1 MARMTGL
8 FRSRR
13 PVRAL
18 PWAND
23 VSRWP
28 LIRAPRRPDMA
39 RAEAARREYSEPW
52 WVLAALWAAAGL
64 FAAITVL
71 SGVAPH
77 DEGLVLQGARRVAD
91 GQLPYRDFWTNYG
104 PGQFLSLGALV
115 KVFGPSLLVW
125 RIVRIAVVATGALLA
140 FVLARRE
147 TSLGWGLAAWAGAAG
162 ALAFPA
168 GAGPNATAI
177 ALGLGALALARRAP
191 AGAGALAA
199 GASLFRPELGL
210 AAALGV
216 AIAVGRGGLLRI
228 AVGFVATGVVL
239 WLPFFVAAPGDILG
253 DIAGFAGVQ
262 DLQRLPFPWRFHG
275 EPDPNKLLE
284 FYGPAILLAGLALW
298 ALTAA
303 LRRAGPE
310 EWAPAPLALAGA
322 AYLLGRTDEF
332 HLAPLAVVLPVMLAV
347 RCAREEA
354 WFPRALLAIALALA
368 VAQSVERQAALIAHP
383 VGDRSPGVAAAD
395 GVKVPAAD
403 ATAIERLARYVDAR
417 VPPGDP
423 ILVAPPRFDRV
434 RVGDPL
440 LYVLLDRPNPTRY
453 DVMQPGVVTTAETQ
467 REIVADL
474 RRARPRVV
482 VRWLAPTA
490 TRTEPNGSGTSSGVT
505 LADAYLRAAYRP
517 AARFGDYEVL
527 VRDPGA

>member
-1 MARMTGL
+1 MARITGL

-39 RAEAARREYSEPW
+39 RAEAARRAHSEPW
-52 WVLAALWAAAGL
+52 WVLAALWALAAL

-77 DEGLVLQGARRVAD
+77 DEGLMLQGAQRIAD
-91 GQLPYRDFWTNYG
+91 GQFPYRDFWTNYG
-104 PGQFLSLGALV
+104 PGQFLVLGALV
-115 KVFGPSLLVW
+115 KLLGPSLLVW
-125 RIVRIAVVATGALLA
+125 RIARIAVVATAALLA

-177 ALGLGALALARRAP
+177 ALGLAAVALARRAP

-199 GASLFRPELGL
+199 GASLFRPELGV

-216 AIAVGRGGLLRI
+216 AIAIGRGGLARV

-239 WLPFFVAAPGDILG
+239 WLGFLVAAPGDLLSDVGGFLG
-253 DIAGFAGVQ
+253 IQ
-262 DLQRLPFPWRFHG
+262 NLQRLPFPWRFHG
-275 EPDPNKLLE
+275 EPDPNRLLE

-298 ALTAA
+298 AVDAA
-303 LRRAGPE
+303 ARRAGAE
-310 EWAPAPLALAGA
+310 EWALAPLAFAGA
-322 AYLLGRTDEF
+322 AYLLGRSDEF
-332 HLAPLAVVLPVMLAV
+332 HLAPLAVVLPVLLAV

-354 WFPRALLAIALALA
+354 WLPRALLGIALAFV
-368 VAQSVERQAALIAHP
+368 VAQAVERQAALIAHP
-383 VGDRSPGVAAAD
+383 VGDRSPAVAAAD
-395 GVKVPAAD
+395 GVRVDAAD
-403 ATAIERLARYVDAR
+403 ATAIERLQRYVDAR

-453 DVMQPGVVTTAETQ
+453 DVMQPGVVTTADTQ

-474 RRARPRVV
+474 RAARPAVV

-490 TRTEPNGSGTSSGVT
+490 TRTEDNGSRESSGVT
-505 LADAYLRAAYRP
+505 LVDDYLRAAYRP

-527 VRDPGA
+527 RKTGV

>member
-1 MARMTGL
+1 MARMLGL

-39 RAEAARREYSEPW
+39 RAEAARRERSEPW
-52 WVLAALWAAAGL
+52 WLLATLWGLAALFAGV
-64 FAAITVL
+64 TVL

-77 DEGLVLQGARRVAD
+77 DEGLVLQGAQRIAD

-104 PGQFLSLGALV
+104 PGQFVVLGALV

-125 RIVRIAVVATGALLA
+125 RIVRIAVAATAALLA

-147 TSLGWGLAAWAGAAG
+147 AALGWGLAAWAGAAG

-168 GAGPNATAI
+168 GAGPSTPAI
-177 ALGLGALALARRAP
+177 ALGLGALVLARRAP
-191 AGAGALAA
+191 AGAGALA
-199 GASLFRPELGL
+199 GAAALFRPELGL

-216 AIAVGRGGLLRI
+216 AIAVGPGGLARV
-228 AVGFVATGVVL
+228 AVGFLGSAFVL
-239 WLPFFVAAPGDILG
+239 WLPFFVAAPGDLLDDVVGFLG
-253 DIAGFAGVQ
+253 IQ
-262 DLQRLPFPWRFHG
+262 DLQRLPFPWEFRG
-275 EPDPNKLLE
+275 EPDPNKVLE
-284 FYGPAILLAGLALW
+284 FYGPLFLIAGLVLW
-298 ALTAA
+298 ALDA
-303 LRRAGPE
+303 LVRRAGPE
-310 EWAPAPLALAGA
+310 EWALAPLAIAGA
-322 AYLLGRTDEF
+322 AYLLARTDEF

-354 WFPRALLAIALALA
+354 WLPRALLAIALALA
-368 VAQSVERQAALIAHP
+368 VGQAVERQAALIAHP
-383 VGDRSPGVAAAD
+383 VGDRSPDVPAAD
-395 GVKVPAAD
+395 GVRVDAAD
-403 ATAIERLARYVDAR
+403 ATAIERLARFVDAR
-417 VPPGDP
+417 VPAGDP
-423 ILVAPPRFDRV
+423 IFVANPRHDLV

-453 DVMQPGVVTTAETQ
+453 DVMQPGVVTTAEVQ
-467 REIVADL
+467 REMVGDL
-474 RRARPRVV
+474 RRTRPRVV
-482 VRWLAPTA
+482 VVWRNPTA
-490 TRTEPNGSGTSSGVT
+490 VRREHNGAGRSSGVVI
-505 LADAYLRAAYRP
+505 LDAYLRSAYRP

-527 VRDPGA
+527 VAR

>member
-1 MARMTGL
+1 MARMLGL

-39 RAEAARREYSEPW
+39 RAEAARRDRSEPW
-52 WVLAALWAAAGL
+52 WLLATLWALAALFAGL
-64 FAAITVL
+64 TVL
-71 SGVAPH
+71 SGAAPH
-77 DEGLVLQGARRVAD
+77 DEGLILQGAQRVAD

-104 PGQFLSLGALV
+104 PGQFLVVGALT

-125 RIVRIAVVATGALLA
+125 RLVRIGVVATGALLA
-140 FVLARRE
+140 FALARRE

-177 ALGLGALALARRAP
+177 ALGLGAILLARRAP
-191 AGAGALAA
+191 AAAGALAGA
-199 GASLFRPELGL
+199 ASLFRPELGV

-216 AIAVGRGGLLRI
+216 AIAVGRGGLVRVL
-228 AVGFVATGVVL
+228 AGSAATAFVL
-239 WLPFFVAAPGDILG
+239 WLPFFVAAPGDLL
-253 DIAGFAGVQ
+253 DDVVGFVGIQ
-262 DLQRLPFPWRFHG
+262 DLQRLPFPWDYDG
-275 EPDPNKLLE
+275 EIDPNKLLE
-284 FYGPAILLAGLALW
+284 FYAPLFLLAGLALW
-298 ALTAA
+298 AGDAL

-310 EWAPAPLALAGA
+310 EWALAPLAVAGA
-322 AYLLGRTDEF
+322 AYLLARTDEF
-332 HLAPLAVVLPVMLAV
+332 HLAPLAAVLPVMLAV
-347 RCAREEA
+347 RMAREEA
-354 WFPRALLAIALALA
+354 WLPRALLGIALALA
-368 VAQSVERQAALIAHP
+368 VAQGVERQAALIVHP
-383 VGDRSPGVAAAD
+383 TGDRSPDVPAAD
-395 GVKVPAAD
+395 GVRFEGAD
-403 ATAIERLARYVDAR
+403 AAAIERLSRYVDAR
-417 VPPGDP
+417 VPPGEP
-423 ILVAPPRFDRV
+423 IFVAAPRHDRV

-440 LYVLLDRPNPTRY
+440 LYVLLDRENPTRH

-474 RRARPRVV
+474 RAARPRVV

-490 TRTEPNGSGTSSGVT
+490 TRVEDNGSGRSSGVV
-505 LADAYLRAAYRP
+505 LLDAYLRAAYRP

-527 VRDPGA
+527 VPRR